1 MDVIQPTPLLL
12 CLTYQAS
19 LGLVVRTGTS
29 TKETMMT
36 TYTEM
41 TDKAAEQILA
51 AMQPI
56 NDLTTSVAD
65 MTVEAVSKLPSVPTP
80 DGVPTPLE
88 VVTAHFAF
96 AEKLLTAQKDFA
108 FRLAGAATPQ
118 AKATPKK

>member
-1 MDVIQPTPLLL
+1 
-12 CLTYQAS
+12 
-19 LGLVVRTGTS
+19 
-29 TKETMMT
+29 MMT

-56 NDLTTSVAD
+56 NDLTSSVAD

-80 DGVPTPLE
+80 DGVPTALE

-118 AKATPKK
+118 SKPTPKK

>member
-1 MDVIQPTPLLL
+1 
-12 CLTYQAS
+12 
-19 LGLVVRTGTS
+19 
-29 TKETMMT
+29 MT

-56 NDLTTSVAD
+56 NDLTSSVAD
-65 MTVEAVSKLPSVPTP
+65 LTVEAVSKLPSVPTP

-108 FRLAGAATPQ
+108 FRLAGAATAQ
-118 AKATPKK
+118 AKTTPKK

>member
-1 MDVIQPTPLLL
+1 
-12 CLTYQAS
+12 
-19 LGLVVRTGTS
+19 
-29 TKETMMT
+29 MMT

-56 NDLTTSVAD
+56 NDLTSSVAD

-80 DGVPTPLE
+80 DGVPTALE

>member
-1 MDVIQPTPLLL
+1 
-12 CLTYQAS
+12 
-19 LGLVVRTGTS
+19 
-29 TKETMMT
+29 MT

-56 NDLTTSVAD
+56 NDLTSSVAD
-65 MTVEAVSKLPSVPTP
+65 LTVEAVSKLPSVPTP
-80 DGVPTPLE
+80 DGVPTALE

-96 AEKLLTAQKDFA
+96 AEKLLTAQKEFA

-118 AKATPKK
+118 GKATPKK